1 MLVEAKCDVNLK
13 HEAKGATGARPSR
26 PQVRPW
32 LDQLSG
38 CPLEILE
45 QCRVVQPHP
54 DRMVLVEIL
63 DFVEPSTPRRIVKAL
78 QACLLETGP
87 GCVMLCGPLA
97 LANVDWSNSR
107 TLRRVA
113 LGGRDL

>member
-54 DRMVLVEIL
+54 DRSQRKIL
-63 DFVEPSTPRRIVKAL
+63 YDFLPGV
-78 QACLLETGP
+78 QAI
-87 GCVMLCGPLA
+87 
-97 LANVDWSNSR
+97 
-107 TLRRVA
+107 
-113 LGGRDL
+113 